1 MTIRPTLHS
10 IYPNAQR
17 VALAV
22 DVTTR
27 FRIPLTFTVRFSSPD
42 GGPPWEFDKISCE
55 QDDHLTSVRAVRDR
69 VAEHAEQMLSTHR
82 ADIQPLIDAAR
93 EVAAANALQDVQSA
107 QARIAKATA
116 REERSRAA
124 FAVFG
129 VSEERADEVLGQLR
143 SKNATVFGRL
153 SAETALVW
161 PVWPGA

>member
-10 IYPNAQR
+10 IYANAQR

-22 DVTTR
+22 DVATR
-27 FRIPLTFTVRFSSPD
+27 FRIPLTFTVRFFSTDGSPA
-42 GGPPWEFDKISCE
+42 WEFDKISCE

-69 VAEHAEQMLSTHR
+69 VAEHAEQMLNTHL
-82 ADIQPLIDAAR
+82 ADIGPIIDAAR
-93 EVAAANALQDVQSA
+93 EIAAANALQDVQSA
-107 QARIAKATA
+107 QARIAEATA

-143 SKNATVFGRL
+143 SRKAKAFGGVI
-153 SAETALVW
+153 SAEAALVW
-161 PVWPGA
+161 PVWPA